1 VRGVDPVDVGE
12 PSWGGAGVDP
22 VAVGEAPAWTRRRWR
37 HGGEHGG
44 GAGARVMGKM
54 IVVRVRI

>member
-1 VRGVDPVDVGE
+1 VDPM
-12 PSWGGAGVDP
+12 
-22 VAVGEAPAWTRRRWR
+22 AVGEAPAWTRRRWR